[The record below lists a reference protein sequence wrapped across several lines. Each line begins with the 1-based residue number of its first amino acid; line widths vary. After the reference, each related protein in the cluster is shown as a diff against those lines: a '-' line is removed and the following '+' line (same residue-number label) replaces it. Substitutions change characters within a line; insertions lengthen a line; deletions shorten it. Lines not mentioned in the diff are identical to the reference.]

1 MSVLWLQS
9 PDQVLGLHQFFSI
22 MLGHDSLANFFKTNF
37 NLMQIHKYSIT
48 ELENMISWERSLYI
62 DLLKEHIREE
72 NQKQRDLQ
80 NMRRRN
86 G

>member
-1 MSVLWLQS
+1 
-9 PDQVLGLHQFFSI
+9 
-22 MLGHDSLANFFKTNF
+22 MLGHDSLANFYKTNF

-48 ELENMISWERSLYI
+48 ELENMISWERSLFI
-62 DLLKEHIREE
+62 DLLKEHIKEE

>member
-1 MSVLWLQS
+1 
-9 PDQVLGLHQFFSI
+9 
-22 MLGHDSLANFFKTNF
+22 MLGHDSLGNFYKTNF

-48 ELENMISWERSLYI
+48 ELENMMPWERSLFI
-62 DLLKEHIREE
+62 DLLKEHIREQNE
-72 NQKQRDLQ
+72 KQRDLQ

>member
-1 MSVLWLQS
+1 
-9 PDQVLGLHQFFSI
+9 
-22 MLGHDSLANFFKTNF
+22 MLGHDSLINFYKTNF

-48 ELENMISWERSLYI
+48 ELENMIPWERSVYI
-62 DLLKEHIREE
+62 DLLKEHIREQNE
-72 NQKQRDLQ
+72 KQRDLQ

>member
-1 MSVLWLQS
+1 
-9 PDQVLGLHQFFSI
+9 

-48 ELENMISWERSLYI
+48 ELENMLPWERSLYI
-62 DLLKEHIREE
+62 DLLKEHIQEQ

>member
-1 MSVLWLQS
+1 
-9 PDQVLGLHQFFSI
+9 
-22 MLGHDSLANFFKTNF
+22 MLGHDSLVNFYKTNF

-48 ELENMISWERSLYI
+48 ELENMIPWERSVYI
-62 DLLKEHIREE
+62 DLLKEHIQEQNE
-72 NQKQRDLQ
+72 KQRDLQ

>member
-1 MSVLWLQS
+1 
-9 PDQVLGLHQFFSI
+9 

-62 DLLKEHIREE
+62 DLLKEHIKEE

-80 NMRRRN
+80 NMRRRRN

>member
-1 MSVLWLQS
+1 
-9 PDQVLGLHQFFSI
+9 
-22 MLGHDSLANFFKTNF
+22 MLGHDSLGNFYKTNF

-48 ELENMISWERSLYI
+48 ELENMMPWERSLFI
-62 DLLKEHIREE
+62 DLLKEHIKEE

>member
-1 MSVLWLQS
+1 
-9 PDQVLGLHQFFSI
+9 
-22 MLGHDSLANFFKTNF
+22 MLGHDSLANFYKTNF

-62 DLLKEHIREE
+62 DLLKEHIKEE

>member
-1 MSVLWLQS
+1 
-9 PDQVLGLHQFFSI
+9 
-22 MLGHDSLANFFKTNF
+22 MLGHDSLGNFFKTNF

-48 ELENMISWERSLYI
+48 ELENMLPWERSLYI
-62 DLLKEHIREE
+62 DLLKEHIQEQ

>member
-1 MSVLWLQS
+1 
-9 PDQVLGLHQFFSI
+9 
-22 MLGHDSLANFFKTNF
+22 MLGHDSLANFYKTNF

-48 ELENMISWERSLYI
+48 ELENMMPWERSLYI
-62 DLLKEHIREE
+62 DLLKEHIKEE

>member
-1 MSVLWLQS
+1 
-9 PDQVLGLHQFFSI
+9 
-22 MLGHDSLANFFKTNF
+22 MLGHDSLANFYKTNF

-48 ELENMISWERSLYI
+48 ELENMVPWERSIYI
-62 DLLKEHIREE
+62 DLLKEYIQEQ

>member
-1 MSVLWLQS
+1 
-9 PDQVLGLHQFFSI
+9 
-22 MLGHDSLANFFKTNF
+22 MLGHDSLANFYKTNF
-37 NLMQIHKYSIT
+37 NLMHLHKYSIT
-48 ELENMISWERSLYI
+48 ELENMVPWERSIYI
-62 DLLKEHIREE
+62 DLLKEYIQEQ

>member
-1 MSVLWLQS
+1 
-9 PDQVLGLHQFFSI
+9 
-22 MLGHDSLANFFKTNF
+22 
-37 NLMQIHKYSIT
+37 MQIHKYSIT
-48 ELENMISWERSLYI
+48 ELENMIPWERSLYI
-62 DLLKEHIREE
+62 DLLKEHIKEE

>member
-1 MSVLWLQS
+1 
-9 PDQVLGLHQFFSI
+9 
-22 MLGHDSLANFFKTNF
+22 MLGHDSLANFYKTNF

-48 ELENMISWERSLYI
+48 ELESMVSWERSLYI
-62 DLLKEHIREE
+62 DLLKEHIKEE

>member
-1 MSVLWLQS
+1 
-9 PDQVLGLHQFFSI
+9 
-22 MLGHDSLANFFKTNF
+22 MLGHDSLANFYKTNF

-62 DLLKEHIREE
+62 DLLKEHIRDQNE
-72 NQKQRDLQ
+72 KQRDLQ

>member
-1 MSVLWLQS
+1 
-9 PDQVLGLHQFFSI
+9 
-22 MLGHDSLANFFKTNF
+22 MLGHDSLVNFYKTNF

-48 ELENMISWERSLYI
+48 ELENMIPWERSVYI
-62 DLLKEHIREE
+62 DLLKEHIREQNE
-72 NQKQRDLQ
+72 KQRDLQ

>member
-1 MSVLWLQS
+1 
-9 PDQVLGLHQFFSI
+9 
-22 MLGHDSLANFFKTNF
+22 MLGHDSLGNFYKTNF

-48 ELENMISWERSLYI
+48 ELENMMPWERSLFI
-62 DLLKEHIREE
+62 DLLKEHIKEQNE
-72 NQKQRDLQ
+72 KQRDLQ

>member
-1 MSVLWLQS
+1 
-9 PDQVLGLHQFFSI
+9 
-22 MLGHDSLANFFKTNF
+22 MLGHDSLANFYKTNF

-62 DLLKEHIREE
+62 DLLKEHIREHNE
-72 NQKQRDLQ
+72 KQRDLQ

>member
-1 MSVLWLQS
+1 
-9 PDQVLGLHQFFSI
+9 

-62 DLLKEHIREE
+62 DLLKEHIKEE

>member
-1 MSVLWLQS
+1 
-9 PDQVLGLHQFFSI
+9 
-22 MLGHDSLANFFKTNF
+22 MLGHDSLGNFYKTNF

-48 ELENMISWERSLYI
+48 ELENMIPWERSVYI
-62 DLLKEHIREE
+62 DLLKDHIREQNE
-72 NQKQRDLQ
+72 KQRDLQ

>member
-1 MSVLWLQS
+1 
-9 PDQVLGLHQFFSI
+9 

-62 DLLKEHIREE
+62 DLLKEHIRDQNE
-72 NQKQRDLQ
+72 KQRDLQ